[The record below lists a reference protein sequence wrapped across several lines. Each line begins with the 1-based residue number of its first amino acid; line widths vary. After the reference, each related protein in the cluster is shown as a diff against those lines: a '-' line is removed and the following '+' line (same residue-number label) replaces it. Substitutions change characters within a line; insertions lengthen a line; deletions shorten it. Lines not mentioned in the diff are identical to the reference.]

1 MATLD
6 GRALN
11 AVLWRY
17 PERIR
22 QIDAMCD
29 EAELRGIADAP
40 PELAPLGIG
49 LGWTLW
55 LLENARLSETEDREP
70 NHLAADPWRMEEAE
84 QTLDAI
90 AELLQDHAQQ
100 RRRGT
105 A

>member
-55 LLENARLSETEDREP
+55 LLENARLSETEDRSRTIWRRT
-70 NHLAADPWRMEEAE
+70 LADGRGRADA
-84 QTLDAI
+84 
-90 AELLQDHAQQ
+90 
-100 RRRGT
+100 
-105 A
+105 